1 MNKKPTMKI
10 LSPLDKVEE
19 VEPLIEA
26 GAEEFYCGVLEET
39 WYNPYP
45 VISINRR
52 PAGKG
57 HFRNF
62 KELKKAADISHRNKV
77 TIFFAVNE
85 HYYTKSQLPLVK
97 EYIQKAINTGV
108 DALIISDYGL
118 LVMLPNINAETNSIR
133 KSGLN
138 VKPSQNSLLSS
149 PHHKRRGL
157 PSNGVNIHISTGGT
171 VFNWRTAKFYQE
183 LGACRITLPRHLTLK
198 EIKEIVKRTSE
209 LETTVFIFNSRCI
222 NIDGFCTFQH
232 GLSGKQTPLLYKN
245 ACMLPYDISC
255 IPLIQNENL
264 DGMINNSQM
273 IARQRIW
280 EIVHLDD
287 YPCAACALYE
297 FNQMRITSLKIVGRG
312 NTTERKIKDVTF
324 FRTLLN
330 HLHHDHPNISDFRSY
345 AKQLYHK
352 TYNRPCRPFMCH
364 YPSVME

>member
-1 MNKKPTMKI
+1 MKI
-10 LSPLDKVEE
+10 FSPLDKAEE

-39 WYNPYP
+39 WYIPYP

-62 KELKKAADISHRNKV
+62 EELKRAANISHRNNV
-77 TIFFAVNE
+77 PLFFTVNE

-97 EYIQKAINTGV
+97 EYILKAIDAGV

-118 LVMLPNINAETNSIR
+118 LVMLPNI
-133 KSGLN
+133 
-138 VKPSQNSLLSS
+138 SS
-149 PHHKRRGL
+149 DT
-157 PSNGVNIHISTGGT
+157 NIHISTGGT
-171 VFNWRTAKFYQE
+171 VFNWRTASFYQE

-198 EIKEIVKRTSE
+198 EMKDVVKHIPE
-209 LETTVFIFNSRCI
+209 LETTAFVFNSRCI
-222 NIDGFCTFQH
+222 NVDGFCTFQH
-232 GLSGKQTPLLYKN
+232 GLSGKQTPLLYRN

-255 IPLIQNENL
+255 IPLNQNENL
-264 DGMINNSQM
+264 EGINNDSPT

-280 EIVHLDD
+280 EMVHLDD

-297 FNQMRITSLKIVGRG
+297 FDQMKITSLKIVGRG

-324 FRTLLN
+324 FCTLLN
-330 HLHHDHPNISDFRSY
+330 YLHHEHPSISDFRSY

-352 TYNRPCRPFMCH
+352 TYNRPCRSFMCH

>member
-1 MNKKPTMKI
+1 MKI
-10 LSPLDKVEE
+10 FSPLDKAGE
-19 VEPLIEA
+19 VEPLIAA

-57 HFRNF
+57 HLRNF
-62 KELKKAADISHRNKV
+62 EELKSAAHISHKHNV
-77 TIFFAVNE
+77 PIFFTVNE
-85 HYYTKSQLPLVK
+85 HYYTKQQFPIVK
-97 EYIQKAINTGV
+97 DYIQKAIDAGV

-118 LVMLPNINAETNSIR
+118 LSMLPSI
-133 KSGLN
+133 N
-138 VKPSQNSLLSS
+138 VKMNPVRKYGRSFKPRQNKLLSS
-149 PHHKRRGL
+149 PSHKGRNL
-157 PSNGVNIHISTGGT
+157 LSNGVKIHISTGGT
-171 VFNWRTAKFYQE
+171 IFNWRTAKFYQE
-183 LGACRITLPRHLTLK
+183 LGASRITLPRHLTLK
-198 EIKEIVKRTSE
+198 EMKEIVKRIPE
-209 LETTVFIFNSRCI
+209 LETTVFVFNSRCI

-232 GLSGKQTPLLYKN
+232 GLSGKQTPLLYRN

-255 IPLIQNENL
+255 ISMNQNENAE
-264 DGMINNSQM
+264 GMISNSQM

-297 FNQMRITSLKIVGRG
+297 FNRMNITSLKIVGRG

-324 FRTLLN
+324 FRILLN
-330 HLHHDHPNISDFRSY
+330 HLFHDNPKLSDFRNY
-345 AKQLYHK
+345 ARKLYSK
-352 TYNRPCRPFMCH
+352 TYNRSCRAFMCH

>member
-1 MNKKPTMKI
+1 MKI
-10 LSPLDKVEE
+10 FSPLDKVEE

-26 GAEEFYCGVLEET
+26 GAEEFYCGVLEEA
-39 WYNPYP
+39 WYNSYP

-57 HFRNF
+57 HFRSF
-62 KELKKAADISHRNKV
+62 EELKKAVDISHRNNV
-77 TIFFAVNE
+77 PIFFTVNE
-85 HYYTKSQLPLVK
+85 HYYTKKQLFLVK
-97 EYIQKAINTGV
+97 EYIQKAIDAGV

-118 LVMLPNINAETNSIR
+118 LVMVPTISAGVNP
-133 KSGLN
+133 
-138 VKPSQNSLLSS
+138 VKTYGQSLKPHQNSVLSP
-149 PHHKRRGL
+149 PHHRGVDIA
-157 PSNGVNIHISTGGT
+157 SHRVKIHISTGGT

-198 EIKEIVKRTSE
+198 EMKQIVKRIPE
-209 LETTVFIFNSRCI
+209 LETTVFVFNSRCI

-232 GLSGKQTPLLYKN
+232 GLSGKQTPLFYRN

-255 IPLIQNENL
+255 TVLNQNEKAE
-264 DGMINNSQM
+264 GMVNNSQM

-297 FNQMRITSLKIVGRG
+297 FKQMNTTSLKIVGRG
-312 NTTERKIKDVTF
+312 NPTERKIKDVTF

-330 HLHHDHPNISDFRSY
+330 HLLHDHPHISDFRSY
-345 AKQLYHK
+345 ARSLYSE
-352 TYNRPCRPFMCH
+352 TYKRPCRSFMCH
-364 YPSVME
+364 YLSVME

>member
-1 MNKKPTMKI
+1 MKI
-10 LSPLDKVEE
+10 FSPLDKIEE

-26 GAEEFYCGVLEET
+26 GVEEFYCGVLEET

-57 HFRNF
+57 HIRNF
-62 KELKKAADISHRNKV
+62 EELRKTVDISHRNNV
-77 TIFFAVNE
+77 PIFFTLNE
-85 HYYTKSQLPLVK
+85 HYYIKRQLPILK
-97 EYIQKAINTGV
+97 EYIKKAVGAGV

-118 LVMLPNINAETNSIR
+118 LAMLPQINAEVNPIR
-133 KSGLN
+133 KSGRSF
-138 VKPSQNSLLSS
+138 KPCQNSLPSS
-149 PHHKRRGL
+149 PPPEGKRLLSHKL
-157 PSNGVNIHISTGGT
+157 KIHLSTGGT

-198 EIKEIVKRTSE
+198 EMKDIVKRIPE
-209 LETTVFIFNSRCI
+209 LETTVFVFNSRCI

-232 GLSGKQTPLLYKN
+232 GLSGKQTPLFYRN

-255 IPLIQNENL
+255 IAMNQDN
-264 DGMINNSQM
+264 DGRCTTNDPQM

-280 EIVHLDD
+280 ELVHLDD

-297 FNQMRITSLKIVGRG
+297 FNRMGITSLKIVGRG
-312 NTTERKIKDVTF
+312 NPTERKIKDVTF
-324 FRTLLN
+324 FRTLIN
-330 HLHHDHPNISDFRSY
+330 HLHHDRPKLSDFRNY
-345 AKQLYHK
+345 ARKLYNK